1 MEILAAMV
9 MSAVPSRSAA
19 RLVGLPGAPLN
30 SSVSKHGGMDSVRV
44 WCADEN
50 SETCAAGTIAS
61 ELMNATPVVAKTV
74 VIATA
79 IWRLGVL
86 RTPNP
91 PR

>member
-1 MEILAAMV
+1 MKTL
-9 MSAVPSRSAA
+9 SR
-19 RLVGLPGAPLN
+19 
-30 SSVSKHGGMDSVRV
+30 VRR
-44 WCADEN
+44 
-50 SETCAAGTIAS
+50 GTIAS
-61 ELMNATPVVAKTV
+61 ELMNATPVVAKTVVTAV